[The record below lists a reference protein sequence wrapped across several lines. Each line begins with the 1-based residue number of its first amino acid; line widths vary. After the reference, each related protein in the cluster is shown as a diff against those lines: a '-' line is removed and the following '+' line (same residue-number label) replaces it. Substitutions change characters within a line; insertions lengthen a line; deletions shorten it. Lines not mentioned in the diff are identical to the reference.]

1 MITTKTGDNASNVE
15 QLALKSTNSKI
26 DPRMRETY
34 STCWQYWKYWNYMDY
49 LWISKISLTYLLTFL
64 LCYLLTYLQPKS
76 KMLEHL
82 KISLIL
88 QSQANFRVIGVLAET
103 ALALLLYISSF
114 RAMPKCPELSVLVK
128 VLAGERCE
136 NMIKMWKYCT

>member
-1 MITTKTGDNASNVE
+1 MTTLLMWE
-15 QLALKSTNSKI
+15 QLALKNTNSKI
-26 DPRMRETY
+26 DPQMRETY
-34 STCWQYWKYWNYMDY
+34 STCWQYWKYWNY
-49 LWISKISLTYLLTFL
+49 ISKISLTYLLTFL
-64 LCYLLTYLQPKS
+64 LCFLLTYLQPKS

-136 NMIKMWKYCT
+136 NMIKM

>member
-1 MITTKTGDNASNVE
+1 MWNNWLLKAQTQKLTHGCGRHTVLAGSIGSTGITW
-15 QLALKSTNSKI
+15 I
-26 DPRMRETY
+26 
-34 STCWQYWKYWNYMDY
+34 TCKFPKYH
-49 LWISKISLTYLLTFL
+49 LLTFL

-88 QSQANFRVIGVLAET
+88 QSQANFRVIGVLAEC

-136 NMIKMWKYCT
+136 NMIKM

>member
-49 LWISKISLTYLLTFL
+49 L
-64 LCYLLTYLQPKS
+64 
-76 KMLEHL
+76 
-82 KISLIL
+82 
-88 QSQANFRVIGVLAET
+88 
-103 ALALLLYISSF
+103 
-114 RAMPKCPELSVLVK
+114 
-128 VLAGERCE
+128 
-136 NMIKMWKYCT
+136 

>member
-1 MITTKTGDNASNVE
+1 M
-15 QLALKSTNSKI
+15 LAVLEVLELHGLLVNFQNI
-26 DPRMRETY
+26 
-34 STCWQYWKYWNYMDY
+34 
-49 LWISKISLTYLLTFL
+49 TYLLA
-64 LCYLLTYLQPKS
+64 YLLTGNLNQE
-76 KMLEHL
+76 MLEHL

-136 NMIKMWKYCT
+136 NMTKMWKY